1 MANFCKLFNKPPD
14 SIKDCE
20 IYDQLHKKGFSP
32 LNYLSNMDYLS
43 ESDATS
49 LVGSVSFC
57 PFPL

>member
-1 MANFCKLFNKPPD
+1 MANFCELFNEPPD

-20 IYDQLHKKGFSP
+20 IYDHLHKKGHSA
-32 LNYLSNMDYLS
+32 LNYLANMDSPS
-43 ESDATS
+43 ESDTTS